1 MGAIATKRQLQA
13 ALALTLL
20 ACSGLS
26 GCSGGQEQGAANTG
40 STKAAVAT
48 AHAKTPSA
56 TPKASG
62 KARASGVPAATGT
75 PTVTGTPSATASPTL
90 IMTPEL
96 EASKKRALAT
106 PPPPKPELITVN
118 SDDGAIATAKYW
130 VQLHYYIYTT
140 VKTNEYKELCPGSNQ
155 GCAGAITNA
164 RNNHAGGGWTDPIEV
179 HFIDAFRRSEL
190 PDSVVIQVDY
200 ERSTFVQYHGDG
212 KTQNYAQ
219 EQRWAAVELNYKNG
233 QWVVVRQK
241 DEESN

>member
-1 MGAIATKRQLQA
+1 MGAIATKRSLQM

-26 GCSGGQEQGAANTG
+26 GCSGGQEQSG
-40 STKAAVAT
+40 SNAGSGKAAIAT
-48 AHAKTPSA
+48 THAKTATA

-62 KARASGVPAATGT
+62 KTRASGVPTATGT

-140 VKTNEYKELCPGSNQ
+140 GKVDEYKALCPGN
-155 GCAGAITNA
+155 GDTATKPVEYATETHV
-164 RNNHAGGGWTDPIEV
+164 RGGWSEPVTLK
-179 HFIDAFRRSEL
+179 FTNAFRRS
-190 PDSVVIQVDY
+190 DFKNDVVIQVDF
-200 ERSTFVQYHGDG
+200 EREGVTQYHSDG
-212 KTQNYAQ
+212 RIEYHEK
-219 EQRWAAVELNYKNG
+219 ESRWAGVKLEYNGTQWIVKEAVNREN
-233 QWVVVRQK
+233 
-241 DEESN
+241 

>member
-1 MGAIATKRQLQA
+1 MGAIATKRSLQM

-26 GCSGGQEQGAANTG
+26 GCSGGQEQSG
-40 STKAAVAT
+40 SNAGSGKAAIAT
-48 AHAKTPSA
+48 THAKTATA

-62 KARASGVPAATGT
+62 KTRASGVPAATGAS
-75 PTVTGTPSATASPTL
+75 TVTGTPSATASPTL

-140 VKTNEYKELCPGSNQ
+140 GKVDEYKALCPGN
-155 GCAGAITNA
+155 GDTATKPVEYATETHV
-164 RNNHAGGGWTDPIEV
+164 RGGW
-179 HFIDAFRRSEL
+179 SEPVTL
-190 PDSVVIQVDY
+190 KAL
-200 ERSTFVQYHGDG
+200 H
-212 KTQNYAQ
+212 N
-219 EQRWAAVELNYKNG
+219 
-233 QWVVVRQK
+233 
-241 DEESN
+241 

>member
-1 MGAIATKRQLQA
+1 MRTPPTKHHLQA

-20 ACSGLS
+20 ACSGLA
-26 GCSGGQEQGAANTG
+26 GCSESQEQSASSAD
-40 STKAAVAT
+40 SKAAVAT
-48 AHAKTPSA
+48 A

-62 KARASGVPAATGT
+62 TPTITGT
-75 PTVTGTPSATASPTL
+75 PKASGAPTTTGTPSATANPTL

-140 VKTNEYKELCPGSNQ
+140 GKTNEYKELCPGSNQ

-164 RNNHAGGGWTDPIEV
+164 HNNHAGGGWVDPIEV
-179 HFIDAFRRSEL
+179 RFTDAFRRSEL
-190 PDSVVIQVDY
+190 PDSVVIQVNY
-200 ERSTFVQYHGDG
+200 ERSAFLQYHGDG
-212 KTQNYAQ
+212 KIQNYAQ

-233 QWVVVRQK
+233 QWIVVRQK

>member
-140 VKTNEYKELCPGSNQ
+140 GKVDEYKALCPGD
-155 GCAGAITNA
+155 GFIATTPVKHATE
-164 RNNHAGGGWTDPIEV
+164 NHAKGGWTDPIAV
-179 HFIDAFRRSEL
+179 KFTSAFRRDDFKNE
-190 PDSVVIQVDY
+190 VVIQVDF
-200 ERSTFVQYHGDG
+200 EREPYTHYNSNGEIEYNPKQSR
-212 KTQNYAQ
+212 YAGVKL
-219 EQRWAAVELNYKNG
+219 EYNG
-233 QWVVVRQK
+233 SQWIVKEAFNRE
-241 DEESN
+241 D

>member
-1 MGAIATKRQLQA
+1 MKTPPTKRSFQA

-20 ACSGLS
+20 ACSGLA
-26 GCSGGQEQGAANTG
+26 GCSDSQKLSG
-40 STKAAVAT
+40 SSSAGSSKAAVVT
-48 AHAKTPSA
+48 A

-62 KARASGVPAATGT
+62 TPTVTATPKGTGT
-75 PTVTGTPSATASPTL
+75 PTATASPT
-90 IMTPEL
+90 ITMTPEL

-140 VKTNEYKELCPGSNQ
+140 GKTNEYKELCPGSNQ

-164 RNNHAGGGWTDPIEV
+164 HNNHAGGGWADPIEV
-179 HFIDAFRRSEL
+179 RFTDAFRRSEL
-190 PDSVVIQVDY
+190 PDSVVIQVNY
-200 ERSTFVQYHGDG
+200 ERSAFLQYHGDG
-212 KTQNYAQ
+212 KIQNYAQ

-233 QWVVVRQK
+233 QWIVVRQK

>member
-1 MGAIATKRQLQA
+1 MGAIATKRSLQM

-26 GCSGGQEQGAANTG
+26 GCSDSQEQNG
-40 STKAAVAT
+40 SNAGSKAAVT
-48 AHAKTPSA
+48 AGTQAKTSTA

-62 KARASGVPAATGT
+62 KVKATGT
-75 PTVTGTPSATASPTL
+75 STATGTPSATASPTL

-140 VKTNEYKELCPGSNQ
+140 GKVDEYKALCPGD
-155 GCAGAITNA
+155 GFTATVPVKHATG
-164 RNNHAGGGWTDPIEV
+164 NHSLGGWTDPV
-179 HFIDAFRRSEL
+179 TLKFTKSFRRNDFKNE
-190 PDSVVIQVDY
+190 VVIQVNFDR
-200 ERSTFVQYHGDG
+200 EPFTQYHSDGDIEYNPKQSRYAG
-212 KTQNYAQ
+212 VKLEYNGTQWIVKEAFNR
-219 EQRWAAVELNYKNG
+219 ER
-233 QWVVVRQK
+233 
-241 DEESN
+241 